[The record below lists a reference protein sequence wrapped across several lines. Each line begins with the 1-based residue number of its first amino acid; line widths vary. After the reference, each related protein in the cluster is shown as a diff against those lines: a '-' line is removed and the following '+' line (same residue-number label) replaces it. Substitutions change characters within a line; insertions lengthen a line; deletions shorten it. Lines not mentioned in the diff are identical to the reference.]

1 MAHVSGTQEHGTWN
15 LLHLA
20 TVNRQGLQ
28 VITTQFDAGRLV

>member
-1 MAHVSGTQEHGTWN
+1 MAHVSGTQEHETWN